1 MVNRPLGGIRT
12 RAAHASRSIRVTPDD
27 HQGKLI
33 RTKNGF
39 ITTRAESEA
48 KRAIRATDTRPEIR
62 LRKELWARGQRY
74 RKNAAFLPGSPDL
87 VFLGKKVAVFV
98 DGDFWHGRNW
108 PKRRERLKR
117 NREYWIRKIEGN
129 IARDKRV
136 DRELEHSGWTI
147 VRLWSTDIMKDA
159 SAAAERV
166 EGVLATRK

>member
-1 MVNRPLGGIRT
+1 MTLDGQQ
-12 RAAHASRSIRVTPDD
+12 DE
-27 HQGKLI
+27 LI
-33 RTKNGF
+33 HTKNGF

-48 KRAIRATDTRPEIR
+48 KRAVKATDTRPEIR

-108 PKRRERLKR
+108 VKRRARLKR
-117 NREYWIRKIEGN
+117 NREYWIQKIEGN

-136 DRELEHSGWTI
+136 DRELEQLGWII
-147 VRLWSTDIMKDA
+147 VRLWSTDIMRDA
-159 SAAAERV
+159 SAAAEKV
-166 EGVLATRK
+166 EGALATRERPSLTEVQ